1 MGYDAPH
8 AARAAAVDPP
18 RGNPA
23 VSEILLPHLGYA
35 TAEATVLRWLKAVGD
50 PVRAGEDVAEV
61 ASEKTIH
68 VLAAAEGGALLAI
81 YAPPGAIVEQGQP
94 LGWIGKA
101 GERAPQLTP
110 RIVGWEPEVAP
121 QPPDFR
127 LAGHAAPGAGP
138 AAHPPATFQKP
149 DREFLKHQIRRVTG
163 QRMAASWAAPK
174 VDLFTD
180 VDFTRV
186 VAHRQ
191 AIKDGGEEGPSYNVY
206 IAHAA
211 VQAMADLPH
220 LNRHWIDGQSVPVDG
235 IHVGVAVAQG
245 ENLVTISM
253 KHLEGLGLLEIQRR
267 FKGLIRKAVS
277 MSLTQDE
284 LYGSSLTVTN
294 LGEYE
299 VTGFTPILNPPE
311 IFILAIGALQQ
322 RPAVRD
328 GAVVPRWQCTFC
340 LSFDHRG
347 VDGGPA
353 SRLLQRIKRYLE
365 HYGEGGDAS
374 A

>member
-1 MGYDAPH
+1 MA
-8 AARAAAVDPP
+8 
-18 RGNPA
+18 
-23 VSEILLPHLGYA
+23 EIILPHLGFA

-50 PVRAGEDVAEV
+50 AVHSGDDVAEL

-68 VLAAAEGGALLAI
+68 VLAAAESGTLLAV

-94 LGWIGKA
+94 LAWIGQA
-101 GERAPQLTP
+101 GEAAPTRTP
-110 RIVGWEPEVAP
+110 RIVGWEPEIAP
-121 QPPDFR
+121 PPPGFQP
-127 LAGHAAPGAGP
+127 AGRATAPAPAVHA
-138 AAHPPATFQKP
+138 PATFQKP

-174 VDLFTD
+174 VDLFAD

-191 AIKDGGEEGPSYNVY
+191 ALKDAGQEGPSYNVY

-211 VQAMADLPH
+211 VRALGDFPH
-220 LNRHWIDGQSVPVDG
+220 LNRHWIDGQSLPVDG

-245 ENLVTISM
+245 ENLVTVSM

-294 LGEYE
+294 LGEFD
-299 VTGFTPILNPPE
+299 VTGFAALLNPPE

-322 RPAVRD
+322 RPVVKD
-328 GAVVPRWQCTFC
+328 GAVVPCWQCTFC

-353 SRLLQRIKRYLE
+353 SRLLQRIKHYLE
-365 HYGEGGDAS
+365 RYGEGE
-374 A
+374 